1 MSLTCWAFGI
11 SAVAGALIRPWWHFD
26 THLLTGQSA
35 GVPRWLL
42 AAYLIV
48 FGTITPYVL
57 TTFAMRH
64 LPATSV
70 GIVGMTEVVWASM
83 FAWVLL
89 AETLS
94 PAQLFGGLVLVVGVA
109 IAESA
114 RVATGDASDPNPGPP
129 ADPPE
134 GTERS
139 RTAGVVQAPRG
150 DQPTVRAGR

>member
-1 MSLTCWAFGI
+1 MSLTCWGFGI
-11 SAVAGALIRPWWHFD
+11 SAVAGAVVRPWWHFD
-26 THLLTGQSA
+26 PHLLAGQSA

-42 AAYLIV
+42 AMYLIV

-70 GIVGMTEVVWASM
+70 GIVGMTEVVWAST

-109 IAESA
+109 LAESA
-114 RVATGDASDPNPGPP
+114 RVASRNASDPSPGSL
-129 ADPPE
+129 ADPPDGIE
-134 GTERS
+134 GT
-139 RTAGVVQAPRG
+139 RTAGVVRAPRG
-150 DQPTVRAGR
+150 DQRTVRAGR